1 MSVLATGAF
10 WAATAERAVK
20 TAAQSGIALLTTN
33 LTGILEVDWQAAGS
47 VIGLATLISI
57 LTSVASA
64 GAGNPGPSLGPEE
77 IKPTPAVVIDN
88 TIDPGPADL

>member
-20 TAAQSGIALLTTN
+20 TAAQSGIAILTTN
-33 LTGILEVDWQAAGS
+33 ATGILDVDWQQGLS
-47 VIGLATLISI
+47 VVGLATAVSV

-64 GAGNPGPSLGPEE
+64 GAGNAGPSLSAEVL
-77 IKPTPAVVIDN
+77 TP
-88 TIDPGPADL
+88 PATPVDADDV